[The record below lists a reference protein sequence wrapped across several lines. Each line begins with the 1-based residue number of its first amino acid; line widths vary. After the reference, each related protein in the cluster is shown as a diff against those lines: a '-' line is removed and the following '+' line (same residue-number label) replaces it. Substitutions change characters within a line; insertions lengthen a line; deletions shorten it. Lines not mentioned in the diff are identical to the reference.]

1 MGTPHAEPV
10 PGLGPAASRPRY
22 REPHPVRTTRV
33 LVGLAAGSL
42 RQLLFGLLGGGPTAY
57 AWWSLAAGGAAWL
70 VALVL
75 ARHGDRGVAVG
86 VALATATGWS
96 VVATVVALIW

>member
-1 MGTPHAEPV
+1 M
-10 PGLGPAASRPRY
+10 
-22 REPHPVRTTRV
+22 RTTRV

-42 RQLLFGLLGGGPTAY
+42 WQLLFGLLGGSAHRVRLVVAGG
-57 AWWSLAAGGAAWL
+57 GGAAWL

-96 VVATVVALIW
+96 VAATVVALIWTLTGDWPLW